1 MNAEAVKARIR
12 NLSKKNA
19 INPQA
24 LMQIYFMDQFLL
36 RVTKSEFKDNIIIK
50 GGMLIVALFGVGSRS
65 TMDLDV
71 ALKNYNLDRNSA
83 VKLFESITAI
93 EIGDGC
99 SFIFDRI
106 EQIMD
111 GSEYQG
117 YRVFFEGRKEKI
129 TQFLHLDLSTGDKI
143 TPKEVLLNY
152 NTLLTDKVIQLKVY
166 NIETVLAEKIETVYS
181 RGEANTRMKDYYDIF
196 MIHKIQME
204 KIDIEIARAAFKSTV
219 IARQTEYIFEMHDDI
234 LRGIMESEELKE
246 FWEKYRKSYAYAIS
260 IKFQDCLD
268 AINEIARLVIE

>member
-50 GGMLIVALFGVGSRS
+50 GGMLIVALFGVESRS

-71 ALKNYNLDRNSA
+71 ALKNYNLDQNSA
-83 VKLFESITAI
+83 VKLFESIIAI

-246 FWEKYRKSYAYAIS
+246 LWEKYRKSYAYAIS